1 MHRKHVINSIKK
13 HLTKHFQF
21 GYEAANSFGV
31 YSTRARNA
39 LTAQSV
45 QGVFV
50 GVLTLRIKFE
60 DGSTFKTYVKNLDSL
75 TYGRGD
81 KTIVI
86 NNSIRIPLEGK
97 VCPATI

>member
-1 MHRKHVINSIKK
+1 MHRKHVINSVKK

-31 YSTRARNA
+31 YSTRPRNA

-45 QGVFV
+45 RSITV
-50 GVLTLRIKFE
+50 GVLTLRIGFE
-60 DGSTFKTYVKNLDSL
+60 DGSSFKTYCQNLDSL

-86 NNSIRIPLEGK
+86 DNTIRIPLEGK
-97 VCPATI
+97 VCQTN